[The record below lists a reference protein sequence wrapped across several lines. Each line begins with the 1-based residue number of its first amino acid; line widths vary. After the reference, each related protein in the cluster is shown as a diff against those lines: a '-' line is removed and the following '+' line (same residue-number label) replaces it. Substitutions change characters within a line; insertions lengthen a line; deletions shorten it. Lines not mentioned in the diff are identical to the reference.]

1 MCLQSWRAA
10 ALHCTSRAALTLW
23 ATQRP
28 TRRPRQISG
37 AIITPTS
44 VVLMAYALFMF
55 KRRTRN
61 ILRREAVSP
70 IMPWSPSAACCLC
83 ARLHLY
89 HTLNISPDC
98 SGHAVHSSVCNM
110 QSRLPQVR
118 FDDQR
123 GPVLLTLL
131 LAAVTVLAFAL
142 TVASLGAWGAESGAD
157 AAALRALALEAN
169 STATLAH

>member
-1 MCLQSWRAA
+1 
-10 ALHCTSRAALTLW
+10 
-23 ATQRP
+23 
-28 TRRPRQISG
+28 
-37 AIITPTS
+37 
-44 VVLMAYALFMF
+44 
-55 KRRTRN
+55 
-61 ILRREAVSP
+61 
-70 IMPWSPSAACCLC
+70 
-83 ARLHLY
+83 
-89 HTLNISPDC
+89 
-98 SGHAVHSSVCNM
+98 M